1 MPKLPSYH
9 SHSTALDSQ
18 PKQCT
23 TKFTAAFSMNTS
35 TSTKSITCCLLCSYG
50 QHWLTLNFQSL
61 AYMTHGNY
69 QHLVSSSPYLA
80 ALVFPVYA
88 QVKLAIGNYL
98 LLNCQLA
105 ISLINFTLFYLL
117 IYVCV
122 YDRLVRYITQ
132 IVRYFY
138 STIQMCVGVIIL
150 ELCVEMESP
159 QCYIIF
165 EIYLTISEWK
175 YMH

>member
-1 MPKLPSYH
+1 M
-9 SHSTALDSQ
+9 
-18 PKQCT
+18 
-23 TKFTAAFSMNTS
+23 
-35 TSTKSITCCLLCSYG
+35 
-50 QHWLTLNFQSL
+50 
-61 AYMTHGNY
+61 
-69 QHLVSSSPYLA
+69 
-80 ALVFPVYA
+80 YA

-105 ISLINFTLFYLL
+105 ISLINFALFYLL

-122 YDRLVRYITQ
+122 YDRLVRYITHL
-132 IVRYFY
+132 VRYFY
-138 STIQMCVGVIIL
+138 STIQMCVGVRML

-175 YMH
+175 CMH